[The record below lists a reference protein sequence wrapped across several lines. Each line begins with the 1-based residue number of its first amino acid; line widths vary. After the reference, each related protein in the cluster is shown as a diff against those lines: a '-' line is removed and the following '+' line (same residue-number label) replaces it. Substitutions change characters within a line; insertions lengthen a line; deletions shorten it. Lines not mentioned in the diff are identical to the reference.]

1 MTLRAQ
7 PNHEHGFSMVEL
19 LVVIVIVGVLAAV
32 AVPMFGRQQDKAADA
47 ALGSDLRS
55 VALALRDPT
64 NGTQDGAL
72 PAVDELKDV
81 QLTPGT
87 TIDVFPSEAGFCL
100 EGVHPG
106 RSDVVRT
113 LLSDGSAG
121 LERTGEG
128 SCAGEPAYQL
138 G

>member
-7 PNHEHGFSMVEL
+7 PNHEDGFSMVEL
-19 LVVIVIVGVLAAV
+19 LVVIVILGILAAV
-32 AVPMFGRQQDKAADA
+32 AIPMFGRQQDKAADA
-47 ALGSDLRS
+47 ALGSDLRI
-55 VALALRDPT
+55 VALALRDPAKAAR
-64 NGTQDGAL
+64 DGAL

-81 QLTPGT
+81 HLTRGT
-87 TIDVFPSEAGFCL
+87 TIAVFTSEAGFCL

-113 LLSDGSAG
+113 LVYDGSAG